1 MLHQDLNIGTANGF
15 SPVMDYSACGA
26 CKAAS

>member
-1 MLHQDLNIGTANGF
+1 MLYVLQNIGTANGF
-15 SPVMDYSACGA
+15 SPVRDYSACGV